1 MGSVS
6 SDHPGIIELY
16 GALACGEIA
25 AFYRLAD
32 EARLAPHL
40 HGRIAMARMAGSEM
54 RHYELLHTAIR
65 DLGREPIE
73 VMKPYVEV
81 LDAYHQSTL
90 PSTWPEAL
98 VKAYIGDA
106 IAADFYLEIASAFP
120 DDVANVVR
128 GVLAE
133 THHSEFVKDEVRSI
147 VERDKKEADRLRL
160 WARRLFG
167 EALTQAQHV
176 LGQRDELT
184 ELLLTASGDLNH
196 IATLFESMQGKND
209 DRMKTLGLE

>member
-32 EARLAPHL
+32 EARFAPNI
-40 HGRIAMARMAGSEM
+40 HGRVAIARMAGSEM
-54 RHYELLHTAIR
+54 RHYELLHTAISDRGR
-65 DLGREPIE
+65 DPYE
-73 VMKPYVEV
+73 VMSPYVAV
-81 LDAYHQSTL
+81 LDAYHYSTT
-90 PSTWPEAL
+90 PSTWAETL

-106 IAADFYLEIASAFP
+106 IAADFYLEIVSAFP
-120 DDVANVVR
+120 ADVADVVR

-147 VERDKKEADRLRL
+147 VARDQKEADRLRL

-167 EALTQAQHV
+167 EAVMQAQHV

-184 ELLLTASGDLNH
+184 ELLLIASGDLNH
-196 IATLFESMQGKND
+196 IATLFDSMQAKNNE
-209 DRMKTLGLE
+209 RMKQLGLE